1 VDQFSGGRS
10 NLLHKI
16 PGRLCPG
23 ISSPYLPPI
32 ALMGIKL
39 IHFGAEP
46 QFFPYSFD
54 IYNFL

>member
-1 VDQFSGGRS
+1 MKNRS
-10 NLLHKI
+10 SNIVNLLRQI
-16 PGRLCPG
+16 PGRLSPG
-23 ISSPYLPPI
+23 ASPAYLPPI

-46 QFFPYSFD
+46 KFFPYSFD